1 MSSVYDTLQVP
12 VVSEKAF
19 AGMENGTYTFWVS
32 PKATKTD
39 VRNAVQQAFGVKVVK
54 VTTFNVEGKVKRVGR
69 FSGQRNDRKKA
80 MVKLAEGQKIETL
93 DGLVKE

>member
-1 MSSVYDTLQVP
+1 MSVFDTLQVP
-12 VVSEKAF
+12 VVSEKAY
-19 AGMENGTYTFWVS
+19 AGMERGTYTFWVS

-69 FSGQRNDRKKA
+69 FKGNRNDRKKA
-80 MVKLAEGQKIETL
+80 MVKLAEGQKITALE
-93 DGLVKE
+93 GLV